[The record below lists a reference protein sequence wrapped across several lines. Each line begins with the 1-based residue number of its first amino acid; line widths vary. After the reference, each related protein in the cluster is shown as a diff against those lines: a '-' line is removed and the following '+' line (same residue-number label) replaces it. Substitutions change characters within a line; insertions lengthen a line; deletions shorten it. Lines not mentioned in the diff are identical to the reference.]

1 MSTFFKALERAE
13 QERAMRH
20 PAPAAPAPAPTSEPA
35 PAAPVAV
42 LPVAAVPV
50 EAVTPA
56 SVAPAAVAPVS
67 LPRRPSPSVFKDPR
81 EAPAI
86 DDVRAAGL
94 EEHLVSFLDPVS
106 FEAEQYRALRHM
118 IEQLHRSAD
127 LSVIAVSSA
136 DANDGKTTTAINLAG
151 ALSQALDGRVLLI
164 DADLRGP
171 SVASQLGVGEHGSAG
186 LVDAI
191 LDPQLTLDA
200 VAREHPHLRM
210 SVLTSGRQ
218 ASAPYEILKSPRV
231 GELLAAARRKYEYV
245 IIDTPPLVSVP
256 DSRVVAKW
264 VDGFLVVVA
273 AHRTPRKM
281 LAEALNVLDRNKV
294 IGFVFNGDDRHPSKD
309 SYASRRYADRGRPF
323 HTGDEGGD
331 TLTSMARWNRW
342 AGARTARHRR

>member
-20 PAPAAPAPAPTSEPA
+20 PAPAAPAPTPTSEPTPAPPVPAVQAVPAASVASAA
-35 PAAPVAV
+35 PAAPA
-42 LPVAAVPV
+42 
-50 EAVTPA
+50 A
-56 SVAPAAVAPVS
+56 SVAPIP
-67 LPRRPSPSVFKDPR
+67 LPTRLAPSVFKDPR

-86 DDVRAAGL
+86 DDVRTAGL
-94 EEHLVSFLDPVS
+94 EEHLVSFLDPTS

-127 LSVIAVSSA
+127 LSVIAVSSP
-136 DANDGKTTTAINLAG
+136 DAHDGKTTTAINLAG

-164 DADLRGP
+164 DADLRSP
-171 SVASQLGVGEHGSAG
+171 TVASQLGVGEHGSAG

-191 LDPQLTLDA
+191 LDTRLTLDA
-200 VAREHPHLRM
+200 VARDHPHLHM
-210 SVLTSGRQ
+210 SVITSGRR

-231 GELLAAARRKYEYV
+231 GELLADARRKYDYV
-245 IIDTPPLVSVP
+245 IVDTPPLVSVP

-264 VDGFLVVVA
+264 VDGFLLVVA
-273 AHRTPRKM
+273 AHRTPRK
-281 LAEALNVLDRNKV
+281 LLTEALNVLDRNKV

-323 HTGDEGGD
+323 HTADDGVDAPI
-331 TLTSMARWNRW
+331 SVARWSRW
-342 AGARTARHRR
+342 PGARTARHRR